1 MLVIESE
8 ESVEVYDTTNRVAR
22 VSSLIATIN
31 EQNLLD
37 WYGTLM
43 LDGRCNDIEQLSRL
57 RGRILT
63 LSFKCKNKGYHGLI
77 ALTSEPSDSGEQCR
91 IDFRGVDLLYIVR

>member
-31 EQNLLD
+31 EKNLSD
-37 WYGTLM
+37 WYGTLS
-43 LDGRCNDIEQLSRL
+43 LDARGNNVEQLSRL

-63 LSFKCKNKGYHGLI
+63 LTFKCKNKGYRGLI
-77 ALTSEPSDSGEQCR
+77 MMTSGPSDSGEQCR